1 MKKFLLDFFN
11 NFKSKGAKHKV
22 LVITIAVMYLF
33 IACVCLIHVECD
45 YTSPGDINRVG
56 NVIELENT
64 PTDVT
69 NSKIFTVSV
78 YTNTK
83 ISLAQYFIAKYL
95 DKNIDVEI
103 VDHDKSSITVNEQN
117 KIDACA
123 KQQSIQDSIIVAYN
137 YAKEEGKDVNLE
149 YSYGGVVVCVIP
161 SNYYGTGPESLM
173 IGDIVK
179 SIGDVEITS
188 MDVFREIVEGYYDQ
202 YLENGKSFSS
212 VTIPT
217 INVIRDGKEVTLN
230 ACSSSVV
237 IKLGNYSKQFKDKNY
252 NNFEYYFYDY
262 YNINYETSKPKIE
275 ISKTYSVG
283 PSGGLMQ
290 AIYVYNAITGGEIA
304 KDKYLVGT
312 GTIST
317 DGSVGEIGS
326 IQQKIVTASIYL
338 SDYFFV
344 ADENYLEALE
354 AYNKLKNPTFKLIKV
369 EKFEDAIKALQE
381 KEGE

>member
-1 MKKFLLDFFN
+1 MKKFILDFFN
-11 NFKSKGAKHKV
+11 NFKSKGAKYKV
-22 LVITIAVMYLF
+22 LVITMAVLYLF
-33 IACVCLIHVECD
+33 IACVCIIQVECD

-56 NVIELENT
+56 NVIELEDT
-64 PTDVT
+64 PTEVT

-78 YTNTK
+78 YSNTK

-95 DKNIDVEI
+95 DKNTDVEI
-103 VDHDKSSITVNEQN
+103 VDHDKSNITINEQN
-117 KIDACA
+117 KMDVCA

-149 YSYGGVVVCVIP
+149 YTYGGVVVCMIP

-179 SIGDVEITS
+179 SIGDDEITS
-188 MDVFREIVEGYYDQ
+188 MDIFRELVEGYYNQ
-202 YLENGKSFSS
+202 YLENGKTFSNI
-212 VTIPT
+212 TIPT
-217 INVIRDGKEVTLN
+217 INVIRDGKEVVLN
-230 ACSSSVV
+230 ACSASVIV
-237 IKLGNYSKQFKDKNY
+237 NLGNYSKYFRDDNF

-275 ISKTYSVG
+275 LSKVNSVG

-290 AIYVYNAITGGEIA
+290 AIYVYNAITGGELA

-326 IQQKIVTASIYL
+326 IKQKIITASIYL

-344 ADENYLEALE
+344 ASKNYNEALDV
-354 AYNKLKNPTFKLIKV
+354 YNDLKNPSFKLVKV

-381 KEGE
+381 KEGK